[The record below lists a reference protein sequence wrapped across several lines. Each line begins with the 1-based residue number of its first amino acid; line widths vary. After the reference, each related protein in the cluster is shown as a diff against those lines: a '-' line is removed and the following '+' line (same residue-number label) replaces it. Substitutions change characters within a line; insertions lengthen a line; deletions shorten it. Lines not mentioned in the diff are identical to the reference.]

1 MIRILVVEDEKPIS
15 DLLDMSLTSAGYT
28 CDCVFTGIE
37 AADAVNSRRYDLIL
51 LDVMLPGIDGFE
63 LMEYLAPMEIP
74 VIFITARSAVK
85 DRIKGLKRSE
95 ERRVGKECL

>member
-1 MIRILVVEDEKPIS
+1 
-15 DLLDMSLTSAGYT
+15 MSLTAAGYS
-28 CDCVFTGIE
+28 CDCIDNGIE
-37 AADAVNSRRYDLIL
+37 AADAVNERRYDLIL

-85 DRIKGLKRSE
+85 DRIKGLKLGRTTTSSSPLRS
-95 ERRVGKECL
+95 RSSWPG